1 MKKFHLYGTDFFGN
15 AVKPPSKG
23 AISDHFTLP
32 PFSVL
37 NAREGN
43 WQSRK
48 KRWLALG
55 IESEIGRGEKITW
68 GTDEDLDVYRNKKK
82 RGKINACPGGTPMV
96 MEYDKNGKRLV
107 GLKKRKRV
115 NGLTF
120 RSTGFMADVIEKRGG
135 GTSIFDPVLCE
146 LMYKWFCT
154 ENGQIVDPFAGGSV
168 RGIVAHLLGYRY
180 WGCDLRKE
188 QIEANYEQAEKITPD
203 DKPIWITGD
212 AIDALEEASKADFIF
227 SCPPYGDLE
236 KYSDDKR
243 DLSNM
248 EYHTFIA
255 ALKRIVLRCY
265 KQLKNNRFACFVV
278 GDFRDRQ
285 GFYRNFVSDT
295 ISCFLDNNFK
305 LYNEIILVTAVGSLP
320 IRITKQFNASR
331 KVGKAHQ
338 NVLIFVKG
346 NPKIATKLTKKE
358 EN

>member
-1 MKKFHLYGTDFFGN
+1 MKKAEKKKFSLYGTDFFGN
-15 AVKPPSKG
+15 EKALPSKG
-23 AISDHFTLP
+23 AISDRFTIA

-37 NAREGN
+37 TTRDGV

-48 KRWLALG
+48 RRWIALG
-55 IESEIGRGEKITW
+55 IDSEIGRGESLSYR
-68 GTDEDLDVYRNKKK
+68 TDKDLDVYRK
-82 RGKINACPGGTPMV
+82 RKLNAAPEGSPIIMG
-96 MEYDKNGKRLV
+96 YDKNGKRLV
-107 GLKKRKRV
+107 GLKKPNLKRV

-120 RSTGFMADVIEKRGG
+120 RATGFMADVIEKRGG

-146 LMYKWFCT
+146 LMYKWFCPKH
-154 ENGQIVDPFAGGSV
+154 GQIVDPFAGGSV
-168 RGIVAHLLGYRY
+168 RGIVAHMLNYKY

-188 QIEANYEQAEKITPD
+188 QIDANYEQAKKIIPD
-203 DKPIWITGD
+203 ESPIWIVGD
-212 AIDALEEASKADFIF
+212 ALDKVKKTPKADFIF

-255 ALKRIVLRCY
+255 VMKRIILRCY
-265 KQLKNNRFACFVV
+265 KQLNNNRFACFVV
-278 GDFRDRQ
+278 GDFRDEK

-305 LYNEIILVTAVGSLP
+305 LYNEIILVTSVGSLP

-331 KVGKAHQ
+331 KMGKAHQ
-338 NVLIFVKG
+338 NILVFAKG
-346 NPKIATKLTKKE
+346 NPKIATKVITQ
-358 EN
+358 